1 MLFAKLNEL
10 SILPEL
16 HPSLLLYVTSLFLA
30 GDLPMW
36 LSHGFKFLLSLW
48 NPPPDPS
55 AFEQS
60 SLSFALKLHLCLS
73 DTGWAGWK
81 LIGLPLVFRS
91 TVRPDLRLVDNHR
104 EEFLAALKRGRKLG
118 PSADVDPVLLSEVTY
133 SHATRRHRQ
142 QMRCGESADSFC
154 VLIRYSRFSD

>member
-104 EEFLAALKRGRKLG
+104 EEFLAVLKRGRKLG
-118 PSADVDPVLLSEVTY
+118 PSADVDPVLLSEVTQLEG
-133 SHATRRHRQ
+133 TDRR
-142 QMRCGESADSFC
+142 
-154 VLIRYSRFSD
+154 

>member
-118 PSADVDPVLLSEVTY
+118 PSADVDPVLLSEVTQLEG
-133 SHATRRHRQ
+133 TDRR
-142 QMRCGESADSFC
+142 
-154 VLIRYSRFSD
+154 